1 MRTIILDRNPS
12 ITNWLK
18 AQGVSGELVSTI
30 GFREALNNH
39 IYGPCAL
46 GLACVASQ
54 VSMVRMPR
62 LDALT
67 HKRYISGELSVEEMT
82 KLGAHLRT
90 YTVQQVGGPGHH

>member
-1 MRTIILDRNPS
+1 MRTIILNRNKA
-12 ITNWLK
+12 ITDWLQ
-18 AQGVSGELVSTI
+18 AQGISGELVSSI

-39 IYGPCAL
+39 VYGPCAL

-67 HKRYISGELSVEEMT
+67 HKRYVNGELSVEEMT
-82 KLGAHLRT
+82 RLGAHIRT
-90 YTVQQVGGPGHH
+90 YKIQQVAGPGCH